1 MSFSI
6 AVKGIKKTADSIK
19 KRNDIAAF
27 RTVNV
32 LQKRSL
38 KAIQTEIKKQYPVT
52 NKQINKVIKKRNARK
67 DTPYAVWKI
76 RGGRLD
82 LAKAKAIKKGGIS
95 YVEYGKKR
103 VKVNEPINGGSKPF
117 MIQGQ
122 FSGKQVPVYRRSGV
136 KTWQS
141 KNMRS
146 PVTTMKG
153 HSIRWLFRK
162 VDYMKDIRGV
172 FDKEFKIEYRKQ
184 LDRAKF

>member
-27 RTVNV
+27 RTINI
-32 LQKRSL
+32 LEKRSMKL
-38 KAIQTEIKKQYPVT
+38 IQTDIKKEYPVT
-52 NKQINKVIKKRNARK
+52 NKQINKVIKKRKARK

-103 VKVNEPINGGSKPF
+103 VKANQSIDGGSKPF
-117 MIQGQ
+117 MIRGQ
-122 FSGKQVPVYRRSGV
+122 YSNKQVAVYRKSGI
-136 KTWQS
+136 KTWAS
-141 KNMRS
+141 GTRRN

-162 VDYMKDIRGV
+162 VDYMKDVRGV

>member
-27 RTVNV
+27 RTINV

-38 KAIQTEIKKQYPVT
+38 KAIQKEIRANYPVT
-52 NKQINKVIKKRNARK
+52 NKQINNVMKKRNARK
-67 DTPYAVWKI
+67 ATPYAVWKLK
-76 RGGRLD
+76 GGRLD
-82 LAKAKAIKKGGIS
+82 LAKAKELKKGGVS
-95 YVEYGKKR
+95 YVKWGKQR
-103 VKVNEPINGGSKPF
+103 VKVNQSIDGGSKPF
-117 MIQGQ
+117 FITGRY
-122 FSGKQVPVYRRSGV
+122 SGKRVPVYRKAGV
-136 KTWQS
+136 KTWAS
-141 KNMRS
+141 GTRRN

-172 FDKEFKIEYRKQ
+172 FDKEFKIEYGKQ